1 MPEETLKY
9 RVELDASDLSSQLEQ
24 LRGQI
29 DAAVGA
35 QADLATAGSLPS
47 ASNLLQMGGIN
58 AAPAGDFAAGP
69 GAGMSAM
76 GGSFA
81 PLGADAGGFTQQTNQ
96 FMQSLGQTL
105 DQAAER
111 TRLGFSKFN
120 EDFRRIGL
128 LQSPDYPEFGAS
140 FAPPID
146 EQSVRGRG
154 FFRSIG
160 GAMGFGYD
168 PMSTMSPGAYM
179 RASEQTAMGGAGGF
193 LMDNKFS
200 IGGTAIGAAVGSV
213 IPGVGTAIGATV
225 GGLIGTGV
233 DMAEDLILA
242 DVRQVNQMSLGLR
255 SMAAEQG
262 FSISRTQSE
271 SMSRAMLDQTRSIQG
286 IMEGRSLEEM
296 QGNLAVFAEAGGFS
310 QTSGAQEFE
319 TKVQQVLENTRQVAH
334 SLGVFQDE
342 AVRIMA
348 ELESKGIAGPG
359 QMPGLAGQMGV
370 LGGLSGMSAVDMIG
384 FGVQSSEMFTGTGI
398 RADDAFN
405 IAIQSRVSA
414 ANLSYGDDFQ
424 REAVR
429 QAGGANAA
437 GMTIMEQ
444 SVRHMMSGQG
454 MLQVAN
460 ILGGGQ
466 IVEGNINQQLAGG
479 INYLQSDPSNFFR
492 MLAVQGD
499 VVGQMGPMAQ
509 QTQFMSSMISQAE
522 ALGVGTDTA
531 SLTGFISQTQGM
543 SIADARLMVEN
554 AAAGPGATMAANIM
568 GSLNAVQQT
577 QDEQTYGL
585 AGTVRYA
592 GAALK
597 QGVKVAAV
605 SALTGGLYYP
615 VKAGLEYIDRHYG
628 EFIQDRIED
637 VGDFFNDRERTRYA
651 SIEDEDLRNRVRGFD
666 DNPVNQAMMST
677 LYTESGEMTD
687 EAVANMER
695 MAMDE
700 LNESMSLRV
709 GDILGPATA
718 GGILQG
724 VPGAVTGAAYGYFR
738 HTSRQHR
745 LNTRLSAENKMGLAM
760 RSRGMNRDSRLELL
774 DRYVDL
780 QADGASSEQIEAD
793 LDVHS
798 RLHQAGYNDFSR
810 QDLISAD
817 EELQANLSGTLVSD
831 VERVMSDGAIGMGEF
846 YDTVAQNIYGKN
858 LSDLSDRQVLAVNR
872 HVEGSVRLSELAEK
886 SNANVDKSLMETEG
900 AGGGKASIYDI
911 MAADYDNMVS
921 NAMGDGFAA
930 TVRNNVKTRL
940 KGQGGFSDDRG
951 AFEEQVDEAY
961 DAVVDDVFGEGKDID
976 THISYLSDEDNKQ
989 NAFINFFTGHNERMD
1004 QERTLA
1010 IDLKREMRSTIV
1022 EEIELPDGTI
1032 QRITAYDAH
1041 KNARAAEIKGEIS
1054 TEVQKKL
1061 KGFRAAGATEEEL
1074 AQMEDVLTGQITEQ
1088 RLAGEDFVMM
1098 SGEAFV
1104 SSGAMSREQLN
1115 DLREKGLGT
1124 EAFQEAYLVADK
1136 IERSEIQTTLQATAE
1151 GRKQLSA
1158 LEAGDTTDEHIKKQT
1173 NLLQTLAN
1181 AVQPSGYD
1189 GQPSI
1194 RVFGNT

>member
-47 ASNLLQMGGIN
+47 ASNLLQMGGI
-58 AAPAGDFAAGP
+58 APAGDFAAGP

-76 GGSFA
+76 SGSFA

-128 LQSPDYPEFGAS
+128 LQSPDYPEFGSS

-179 RASEQTAMGGAGGF
+179 RASEQTAMDGAGGF
-193 LMDNKFS
+193 LMDNKFAIAGS
-200 IGGTAIGAAVGSV
+200 AIGLAFGPGGAA
-213 IPGVGTAIGATV
+213 V

-255 SMAAEQG
+255 AMGSEQG
-262 FSISRTQSE
+262 LGISRTQSE
-271 SMSRAMLDQTRSIQG
+271 NMARAMLDETRSLRG
-286 IMEGRSLEEM
+286 IMEGRTLEEM

-310 QTSGAQEFE
+310 QTGSAQEFE

-460 ILGGGQ
+460 ILGGGE

-554 AAAGPGATMAANIM
+554 AAAGPEATMAANIM

-585 AGTVRYA
+585 AGTLRMG

-597 QGVKVAAV
+597 QGLKVAAV

-615 VKAGLEYIDRHYG
+615 VKSGLEYIDRNFG
-628 EFIQDRIED
+628 EFIQDRVED

-666 DNPVNQAMMST
+666 DDPVNQAMMST
-677 LYTESGEMTD
+677 LYTESGELTD
-687 EAVANMER
+687 EALANIES

-700 LNESMSLRV
+700 LNDSMSLRI

-718 GGILQG
+718 GGIIQG
-724 VPGAVTGAAYGYFR
+724 APGFATGAAYGYFR
-738 HTSRQHR
+738 HLSRQGR
-745 LNTRLSAENKMGLAM
+745 LNTRLSEENKMGLAI

-810 QDLISAD
+810 QDSISAD
-817 EELQANLSGTLVSD
+817 EELQANLSGTLISD
-831 VERVMSDGAIGMGEF
+831 VERVMSDGAIGMGDF
-846 YDTVAQNIYGKN
+846 YDTIAQSIYGKN
-858 LSDLSDRQVLAVNR
+858 LADLSDRQILAVNR

-886 SNANVDKSLMETEG
+886 SNAHVDRSLMETEG
-900 AGGGKASIYDI
+900 AGASGKASIYNI
-911 MAADYDNMVS
+911 IAANYDNMVDT
-921 NAMGDGFAA
+921 AMGGGFAD
-930 TVRNNVKTRL
+930 TVRHNVKTRL

-951 AFEEQVDEAY
+951 AFETQVDEAY

-976 THISYLSDEDNKQ
+976 EHISYLSDEDNKQ
-989 NAFINFFTGHNERMD
+989 NAFMNFFTGHNERMD

-1010 IDLKREMRSTIV
+1010 IDLKREMRATIV

-1032 QRITAYDAH
+1032 QQISAFDAH
-1041 KNARAAEIKGEIS
+1041 KQARAADIRGEIS
-1054 TEVQKKL
+1054 TEVQRKL
-1061 KGFRAAGATEEEL
+1061 KGFRAAGATDEEL

-1088 RLAGEDFVMM
+1088 RLAGEDFIMM

-1115 DLREKGLGT
+1115 DLRDKGLGT

-1158 LEAGDTTDEHIKKQT
+1158 LEAGDTTDAHIKKQT